1 MAAIETT
8 RMAPFSQAMPLEI
21 IQNRF
26 FLRRSFYLRSSGHG
40 EAHSGHYMQDFLD
53 SYTAPSVLRRRAH
66 LTLLQDAAVVLDSAK
81 LNADLSQRR
90 RRIKFDR

>member
-1 MAAIETT
+1 
-8 RMAPFSQAMPLEI
+8 MAPFSQAMPLEI